1 MSQPGKRKKQAQIIR
16 IARKLHRITGIS
28 LFVFFFIISLT
39 TLLLGWKKDVN
50 YLQAPTETGTTA
62 DLEQWLALDS
72 LNSIA
77 VKVMNEAFAGEEEFK
92 VDRMDI
98 RQKDGV
104 VKVSFVNSYWGLQLD
119 GATGQ
124 ALDLT
129 PRRSDFIEDIH
140 DGSIVDEY
148 FQTNNEIFKLF
159 YTSLMGIALLLFTV
173 TGFWLWYGPK
183 RMKKQ
188 K

>member
-1 MSQPGKRKKQAQIIR
+1 MNSSSKRIKRARVIR
-16 IARKLHRITGIS
+16 IARRLHRITGIS
-28 LFVFFFIISLT
+28 LFVFFFIVSIT

-50 YLQAPTETGTTA
+50 YLQAETEVGSST
-62 DLEQWLALDS
+62 DFREWLSLDS

-77 VKVMNEAFAGEEEFK
+77 VKVMNEAIEGDEQFV
-92 VDRMDI
+92 VDRMDV

-104 VKVSFVNSYWGLQLD
+104 VKVSFENSYWGLQLD

-148 FQTNNEIFKLF
+148 FQTNNEIFKLI
-159 YTSLMGIALLLFTV
+159 YTSIMGLALCLFTA

-183 RMKKQ
+183 RMKK

>member
-1 MSQPGKRKKQAQIIR
+1 MSKSGKRMKQARILR

-50 YLQAPTETGTTA
+50 YLQAPTEAGTTT
-62 DLEQWLALDS
+62 DLEHWLPLDS

-77 VKVMNEAFAGEEEFK
+77 VKVMNNAFTGDEEYE
-92 VDRMDI
+92 VDRMDV

-104 VKVSFVNSYWGLQLD
+104 VKVSFVDTYWGLQLD
-119 GATGQ
+119 GATGR

-148 FQTNNEIFKLF
+148 FKTNNEIFKLF
-159 YTSLMGIALLLFTV
+159 YTSIMGIALLLFTV

-183 RMKKQ
+183 KMKRK
-188 K
+188 